1 MDYKTKKFD
10 LDWGD
15 EGVVPEIVFPDT
27 MFIFKRMGEVILE
40 MAAPVNGERVLDVG
54 CGRAIDALQF
64 AKSGALAIGLD
75 PSSKMILGAK
85 SFLNDNNGNSV
96 DLVRAIG
103 EAMPFKNRSLDKII
117 CKGALDHFADMP
129 KTMSDMAQTLKPT
142 GSAIIAIANFDSLS
156 CKIGRNWFPIVKKL
170 YRKQGDR
177 HPWKPPEDHNYKF
190 DCPILKATVA
200 DDFKIQKI
208 KGMSLLWTAPYWGKI
223 LSLMPKWA
231 SNGILKTLD
240 GIASRLPSLA
250 DVIIIKITPKI

>member
-156 CKIGRNWFPIVKKL
+156 CKIGRNWFPIVKK
-170 YRKQGDR
+170 
-177 HPWKPPEDHNYKF
+177 
-190 DCPILKATVA
+190 CT
-200 DDFKIQKI
+200 
-208 KGMSLLWTAPYWGKI
+208 
-223 LSLMPKWA
+223 
-231 SNGILKTLD
+231 
-240 GIASRLPSLA
+240 ASRATATHGSRPRTTTTSSTVPFLKLQWPMISRY
-250 DVIIIKITPKI
+250 KK

>member
-10 LDWGD
+10 LAWGD

-75 PSSKMILGAK
+75 PSSKMIIGAK
-85 SFLNDNNGNSV
+85 SFLNDNSGDNV

-142 GSAIIAIANFDSLS
+142 GSAIIAIANFIEDEPEAIWSFVERWGQHPDEDLRQAIAT
-156 CKIGRNWFPIVKKL
+156 CVLEHLLERHFDLVFPRVKRL
-170 YRKQGDR
+170 AESNEQFAR
-177 HPWKPPEDHNYKF
+177 
-190 DCPILKATVA
+190 TVA
-200 DDFKIQKI
+200 MCWPSATSMEFE
-208 KGMSLLWTAPYWGKI
+208 SL
-223 LSLMPKWA
+223 
-231 SNGILKTLD
+231 
-240 GIASRLPSLA
+240 RRR
-250 DVIIIKITPKI
+250 ITPFAEARGYLTDEDVFRNVS

>member
-1 MDYKTKKFD
+1 MDYNTKKFD

-15 EGVVPEIVFPDT
+15 EDVVPEIIFPDT

-40 MAAPVNGERVLDVG
+40 MASPIDGERVLDVG

-64 AKSGALAIGLD
+64 AKNGALAIGLD
-75 PSSKMILGAK
+75 PSSKMMLGAK
-85 SFLNDNNGNSV
+85 SFLDDNSDGNV

-129 KTMSDMAQTLKPT
+129 KTMFDMAQALKPT

-156 CKIGRNWFPIVKKL
+156 CKIGRNWFPIVKKI
-170 YRKQGDR
+170 YRQSGDR
-177 HPWKPPEDHNYKF
+177 HPWQPPEDHNYKF
-190 DCPILKATVA
+190 DSPILKSTVA
-200 DDFKIQKI
+200 NDFTIQKI

-223 LSLMPKWA
+223 LSLMPKRL

-240 GIASRLPSLA
+240 GIACHLPSLS
-250 DVIIIKITPKI
+250 DVIIIKVAPKT